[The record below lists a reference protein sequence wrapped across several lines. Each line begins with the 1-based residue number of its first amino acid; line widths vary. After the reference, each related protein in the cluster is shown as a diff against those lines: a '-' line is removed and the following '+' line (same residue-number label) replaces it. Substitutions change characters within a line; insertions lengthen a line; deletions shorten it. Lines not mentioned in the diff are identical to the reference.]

1 MMPAPASAARAEP
14 AAAPRPVPADL
25 PGQYADWLARRG
37 RGNRCFAGGAAG
49 SLRRW
54 PAPQSFAA
62 EPLEVMLAQDRH
74 TRPFITFLLLHD
86 LLRPGYDYLAGRK
99 FAGLID
105 LARGTRLEQDLDG
118 FQRAAAELGF
128 SPHVCSRAAARVMA
142 RLLIQTGRRLHDLT
156 AGDLREAEAAFR
168 ERGER
173 RGRDWS
179 NDRGFLHAAWTVL
192 FHLGIVEVTPPN
204 RRRHEHAGHAH
215 HFGGIPAWLAARLED
230 YATAVSGT
238 YEDSTMDGIAIR
250 LAHFGRHLAA
260 ADPGLDSLADLDR
273 QRHIETYLAAVATA
287 RASRGGQPIS
297 AREQRN
303 RVITLGRFLADI
315 TEWQWPDAPAR
326 RLVFTR
332 DIPKL
337 PRALPRYL
345 PADADRRIA
354 EALHASPDRLFAGA
368 LLLARATGLRLGEL
382 RDLELDCVH
391 EVPGTGAWLK
401 VPLGKLGTERM
412 VPLDDNTIALIDR
425 ITETRSPGA
434 LGGAVAA
441 GGGAAADPGADVAVL
456 AGQDLGGLIP
466 DPGAGGGLAGVEE
479 AGRRLPQVGDH
490 VDQVDQDLDLDL
502 AFGGEGV
509 DGGDLA
515 VVAVHDGEPGP
526 GVLRVAAVR
535 LGECL
540 RDDLAGGPADRREHL
555 FPSASGPGAGR
566 GASPPAGRSGPN
578 RAVMMSS
585 AVRGAGGMSATAAS
599 SAVRL
604 RALRRSAGSSGSSG
618 QPLSAAACA
627 RAFAAF
633 AVAGRSACGSTGN
646 ADPSQLISN
655 PVSGGHGSGSRDT

>member
-1 MMPAPASAARAEP
+1 
-14 AAAPRPVPADL
+14 
-25 PGQYADWLARRG
+25 
-37 RGNRCFAGGAAG
+37 
-49 SLRRW
+49 
-54 PAPQSFAA
+54 
-62 EPLEVMLAQDRH
+62 MLAQDRH

-105 LARGTRLEQDLDG
+105 LARGSRLEQDLDG
-118 FQRAAAELGF
+118 FQQAAAELGF
-128 SPHVCSRAAARVMA
+128 SPHVCSRAAERVIA

-192 FHLGIVEVTPPN
+192 FHLGIIEVTPPN

-215 HFGGIPAWLAARLED
+215 HFGGVPAWLAARLED

-238 YEDSTMDGIAIR
+238 HEDSTMDGIAIR

-260 ADPGLDSLADLDR
+260 ADPGLDSLAGLDR

-297 AREQRN
+297 AGEQRN

-354 EALHASPDRLFAGA
+354 EALHASPDRLFADA
-368 LLLARATGLRLGEL
+368 LLLARATGLRIGEL
-382 RDLELDCVH
+382 RDLELNCVH

-412 VPLDDNTIALIDR
+412 VPLDDDTVALIDR
-425 ITETRSPGA
+425 IAETRSPGLPLPHPKTRRPTEFLLTHLGKRVSAAA
-434 LGGAVAA
+434 LRDELARACQAA
-441 GGGAAADPGADVAVL
+441 GLPKATPHQLRHTWATALDQLRLLAAGADGHARPHL
-456 AGQDLGGLIP
+456 RGY
-466 DPGAGGGLAGVEE
+466 
-479 AGRRLPQVGDH
+479 
-490 VDQVDQDLDLDL
+490 
-502 AFGGEGV
+502 
-509 DGGDLA
+509 
-515 VVAVHDGEPGP
+515 EPA
-526 GVLRVAAVR
+526 LCAAVR
-535 LGECL
+535 RHRPRRL
-540 RDDLAGGPADRREHL
+540 RTRPRPGQSPAHHQARRRSGRAADAPGHRHHRPRCHLEGRAADQIKARRRLLPAHRRAGQLRLRQHLRTLPQLPHRRRVPARPGRAARRH
-555 FPSASGPGAGR
+555 PGAPRRRRSPRLGR
-566 GASPPAGRSGPN
+566 GSRPPPAP
-578 RAVMMSS
+578 
-585 AVRGAGGMSATAAS
+585 AGT
-599 SAVRL
+599 
-604 RALRRSAGSSGSSG
+604 
-618 QPLSAAACA
+618 P
-627 RAFAAF
+627 
-633 AVAGRSACGSTGN
+633 
-646 ADPSQLISN
+646 
-655 PVSGGHGSGSRDT
+655 